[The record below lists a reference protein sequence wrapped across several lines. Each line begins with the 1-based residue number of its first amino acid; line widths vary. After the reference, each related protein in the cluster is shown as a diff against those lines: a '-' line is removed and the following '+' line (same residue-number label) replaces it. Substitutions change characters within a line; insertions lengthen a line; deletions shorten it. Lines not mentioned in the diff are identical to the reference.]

1 MTKDSSDGGYG
12 IKPVKTHVVGLDDEL
27 EGGLPR
33 GYITLICGTH
43 GTMKSS
49 VAYSILYYNALL
61 NKIPGIYITLEQSR
75 KSILEQM
82 SHLGMDYSKV
92 KDKLMIFDIG
102 ILRKNFAELKE
113 KGRWMMLFKTYVQKV
128 KKTMGSELIVID
140 SLDAL
145 EATAD
150 VTDRRTELFQL
161 FEWLRD
167 LEVTSMILSEITPR
181 IMIDRKCDEG
191 YLADGI
197 ILLKLKTKGESEVL
211 RSIQAVKMRTTKH
224 STAEFALLCE
234 NGKFQITQ
242 SISQ

>member
-1 MTKDSSDGGYG
+1 MPKEGDNGGYG
-12 IKPVKTHVVGLDDEL
+12 LRRVKTHITGLDEEL
-27 EGGLPR
+27 EGGLPK
-33 GYITLICGTH
+33 GYIILICGTH

-49 VAYSILYYNALL
+49 VAYSILYNNALI
-61 NKIPGIYITLEQSR
+61 NKTPAIYITLEQSR

-82 SHLGMDYSKV
+82 LHLGMDYSLV

-102 ILRKNFAELKE
+102 ILRKNFADLKE
-113 KGRWMMLFKTYVQKV
+113 KGRWMTLFRTYVQKV
-128 KKTMGSELIVID
+128 KRTMGSELVVID

-167 LEVTSMILSEITPR
+167 LDVTSMILSEITPR

-211 RSIQAVKMRTTKH
+211 RSIQIIKMRTTKH
-224 STAEFALLCE
+224 NTGEFALLCE
-234 NGKFQITQ
+234 SGRFQVTQ
-242 SISQ
+242 AISQ

>member
-1 MTKDSSDGGYG
+1 MVDKGDEFG
-12 IKPVKTHVVGLDDEL
+12 IKRVKTNIIGLDEEL
-27 EGGLPR
+27 EGGLPT
-33 GYITLICGTH
+33 GYITLVCGTH

-49 VAYSILYYNALL
+49 IAYSILHYNALY
-61 NKIPGIYITLEQSR
+61 NNIPGIYITLEQSR

-82 SHLGMDYSKV
+82 GHLGMDYNLV

-102 ILRKNFAELKE
+102 ILRKNFADLKE
-113 KGRWMMLFKTYVQKV
+113 KGRWMLLFKTYVQKV

-167 LEVTSMILSEITPR
+167 LEVTSLILSEITPK
-181 IMIDRKCDEG
+181 IMIERKCDEG
-191 YLADGI
+191 YLSDGI
-197 ILLKLKTKGESEVL
+197 ILLKLRTKGESEVL
-211 RSIQAVKMRTTKH
+211 RSIQVIKMRTTKH
-224 STAEFALLCE
+224 NTGEFALLCE
-234 NGKFQITQ
+234 SGRFQVTQ
-242 SISQ
+242 AISQ